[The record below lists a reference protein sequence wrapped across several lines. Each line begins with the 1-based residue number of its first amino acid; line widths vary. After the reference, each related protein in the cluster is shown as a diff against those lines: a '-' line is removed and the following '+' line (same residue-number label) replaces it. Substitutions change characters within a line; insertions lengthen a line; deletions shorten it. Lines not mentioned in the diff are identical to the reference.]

1 MVSGL
6 FFLTLASIFSLDR
19 PESFP
24 SAGTD
29 DGLTNQE
36 DTVPNARWRSSF
48 EIKAVKAGPGNWEM
62 TGKLPVSWE
71 KSDRGKGKFPSG
83 GEKTSSG
90 AWNL

>member
-1 MVSGL
+1 VVSGL

-29 DGLTNQE
+29 DGLT
-36 DTVPNARWRSSF
+36 VPKARWRSSF
-48 EIKAVKAGPGNWEM
+48 EIKDVKAGPGNWEM